1 MKYQKILFDLDGTIS
16 DPKIGITKS
25 FQYALAFFGISVE
38 SLDELEPVIGPPL
51 KQSFMEFYHLTEE
64 DTLVAIE
71 KYRER
76 FGKKGL
82 YENTLY
88 PGMKELLEQLKD
100 EGFELAIA
108 SSKPT
113 LYVEQILEYFEIRS
127 CFSHVVGAYMDG
139 RRGEKEEVVEDAI
152 VLLGGE
158 KEKGR
163 MIMVGDRKFDIL
175 GAHQNGLPAVG
186 VTYGYGGKQELSE
199 AGADILVDSVAQL
212 REALLGHE

>member
-1 MKYQKILFDLDGTIS
+1 MKYQKILFDLDGTVS

-25 FQYALAFFGISVE
+25 FQYALEFFGISVE
-38 SLDELEPVIGPPL
+38 NLDELEPVIGPPL
-51 KQSFMEFYHLTEE
+51 KQSFMEFYHLSEE
-64 DTLVAIE
+64 DALTAIE

-76 FGKKGL
+76 FGTKGL

-88 PGMKELLEQLKD
+88 SGMKKLLERLKS
-100 EGFELAIA
+100 EGCELAIA

-152 VLLGGE
+152 KLLGGE
-158 KEKGR
+158 QQKKH
-163 MIMVGDRKFDIL
+163 MVMVGDRKFDIF
-175 GAHQNGLPAVG
+175 GAHQNGLSAIG
-186 VTYGYGGKQELSE
+186 VTYGYGGKQELLQ
-199 AGADILVDSVAQL
+199 AGADAIVDSVSQL
-212 REALLGHE
+212 EEVLLGT

>member
-1 MKYQKILFDLDGTIS
+1 MKKYQKILFDLDGTVS

-25 FQYALAFFGISVE
+25 FQYALEFFGISVE
-38 SLDELEPVIGPPL
+38 ILDELEPVIGPPL
-51 KQSFMEFYHLTEE
+51 KQSFMELYHLTEE
-64 DTLVAIE
+64 DAVIAIE

-88 PGMKELLEQLKD
+88 PGMKELLEQLKE
-100 EGFELAIA
+100 EGCELAIA

-113 LYVEQILEYFEIRS
+113 FYVEQILDYFEIRS
-127 CFSHVVGAYMDG
+127 CFSYVVGAYMDG

-152 VLLGGE
+152 ELLGGE
-158 KEKGR
+158 EEKQYMV
-163 MIMVGDRKFDIL
+163 MIGDRKFDIF

-199 AGADILVDSVAQL
+199 AGADVLVDSVVKL
-212 REALLGHE
+212 REVLLG

>member
-25 FQYALAFFGISVE
+25 FQYALKFFGISVE
-38 SLDELEPVIGPPL
+38 NLDELEPVIGPPL
-51 KQSFMEFYHLTEE
+51 KQSFMEFYHLSEE
-64 DTLVAIE
+64 DALTAIE

-88 PGMKELLEQLKD
+88 FGMKELLERLKSQ
-100 EGFELAIA
+100 GCELAIA

-127 CFSHVVGAYMDG
+127 CFSHVVGAHMDG

-152 VLLGGE
+152 KLLGGE
-158 KEKGR
+158 QEKEH
-163 MIMVGDRKFDIL
+163 MVMVGDRKFDIF
-175 GAHQNGLPAVG
+175 GAHQNGLPAIG
-186 VTYGYGGKQELSE
+186 VTYGYGGKQELSQ
-199 AGADILVDSVAQL
+199 AGADVMVDSVLQL
-212 REALLGHE
+212 GEALLGV